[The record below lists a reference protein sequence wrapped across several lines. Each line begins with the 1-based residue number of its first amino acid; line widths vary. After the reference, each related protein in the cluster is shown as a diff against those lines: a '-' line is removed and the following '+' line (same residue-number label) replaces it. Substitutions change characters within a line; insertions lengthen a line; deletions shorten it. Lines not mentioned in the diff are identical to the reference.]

1 MKRKINLVDIILVI
15 ILIVIIVGCYFYF
28 TKDDK
33 DENFIIGK
41 EKVTFI
47 VEGDNILPELSNKV
61 AVDDKLIAN
70 GIYQDAV
77 VTKVEVLDHEEV
89 IAVDGEIKAVKNP
102 TLKRVL
108 ITIEANV
115 NRYGPYMDIGGQEL
129 KSSTKFWFRTE
140 KMTFLGNVVNLID

>member
-1 MKRKINLVDIILVI
+1 MKRKINMVDIILII
-15 ILIVIIVGCYFYF
+15 ILIVVIAGSYFYF

-33 DENFIIGK
+33 EENFKIGK

-47 VEGDNILPELSNKV
+47 VEGDNVLPELSNKI
-61 AVDDKLIAN
+61 AIEDKLMAN

-77 VTKVEVLDHEEV
+77 VTKVEVVDHEEV
-89 IAVDGEIKAVKNP
+89 IAVDGVIKAIKYP
-102 TLKRVL
+102 TLKRVI

-129 KSSTKFWFRTE
+129 KSSTNFWFKTD
-140 KMTFLGNVVNLID
+140 KMTLLGKVVNIL